1 MRIMPGKSALS
12 RLICALLAAVFAAAA
27 LAQPR
32 EKTTPYRV
40 TLSALTAQGY
50 EVKAVTPRDAVVVQ
64 KGAAVYL
71 CNLRLAETSPLS
83 YQTDCFPVR

>member
-1 MRIMPGKSALS
+1 MPGKSVLPLAA
-12 RLICALLAAVFAAAA
+12 CALAAVLCCAPAAAQQRDKSA
-27 LAQPR
+27 L
-32 EKTTPYRV
+32 KRV
-40 TLSALTAQGY
+40 TLSALTAQGF

-64 KGAAVYL
+64 KGADVYL